1 LIDIGLS
8 LFAKFLIDAERE
20 FRDKPAG
27 INTHCFVIADS
38 MTFTYLSC

>member
-1 LIDIGLS
+1 MIDIGLS

-27 INTHCFVIADS
+27 INTLVLGAGI
-38 MTFTYLSC
+38 Y